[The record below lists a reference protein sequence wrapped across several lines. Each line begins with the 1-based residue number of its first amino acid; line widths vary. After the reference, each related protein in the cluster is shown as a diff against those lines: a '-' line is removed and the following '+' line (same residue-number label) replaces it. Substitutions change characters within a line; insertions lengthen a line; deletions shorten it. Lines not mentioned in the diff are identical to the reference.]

1 MSDPEAQAQ
10 EGEHGA
16 LELVDVCVYPAGGP
30 EPVEEVELA
39 WSDLTVTSTRN
50 KAKLLDNLTG
60 RVGPGFTAIMG
71 PSGAG
76 KSTLLNVL
84 ACRMDKGAT
93 LEGKVRL
100 NGQTYELAHLKRI
113 VSSSAPAPPSVTV

>member
-1 MSDPEAQAQ
+1 MAMRAIQHSTY
-10 EGEHGA
+10 
-16 LELVDVCVYPAGGP
+16 LYPSSA
-30 EPVEEVELA
+30 A
-39 WSDLTVTSTRN
+39 
-50 KAKLLDNLTG
+50 
-60 RVGPGFTAIMG
+60 G